1 MVTMANKARTSLLSM
16 ILCSTTELEGY
27 EEYGPYEEYV
37 VQSEIAQVSDDTYRG
52 SFGGC
57 GDVEGEE
64 ELEVVA
70 GFSGVSFGS
79 WGCVVVG
86 SVDVEVVDGLCMV
99 PIASHMVYNNLNEG
113 FWKEVVVDV

>member
-16 ILCSTTELEGY
+16 ILCSTTELGNFALRQKGY

-70 GFSGVSFGS
+70 GFSG
-79 WGCVVVG
+79 CV
-86 SVDVEVVDGLCMV
+86 
-99 PIASHMVYNNLNEG
+99 
-113 FWKEVVVDV
+113 FWFMGMCSCWKC